1 MNTGE
6 IFEFIEVAKEP
17 YGGEFIPLH
26 RPVFG
31 GNEKQYVSDCI
42 DSNFVSSVGAK
53 VTEFESMVAKFCGV
67 EFGVA
72 TVNGTAALHISLV
85 VCGVDKGHEVIT
97 QPLTFVA
104 TCNAISYVGA
114 HPVFVDVDR
123 DTWACRN
130 HCEAFRV
137 QCVYWMVIGS
147 LLIKIQ
153 GDVSPRAYQCT
164 RLGCRVGSMRCE
176 VCSEGVFRWL
186 KTHRIAWKYEE
197 STSLAL
203 SEVAAVSFNGN
214 KIITTEGGIILT
226 DDKELATTAKHRQR
240 QPENPR
246 MNFFMM
252 KLAITIMYLISMLP

>member
-6 IFEFIEVAKEP
+6 IFEFIEVAKEL

-97 QPLTFVA
+97 LPLDLLLLVMLFLT
-104 TCNAISYVGA
+104 SA
-114 HPVFVDVDR
+114 HILFWLMWTEIP
-123 DTWACRN
+123 WA
-130 HCEAFRV
+130 
-137 QCVYWMVIGS
+137 
-147 LLIKIQ
+147 
-153 GDVSPRAYQCT
+153 
-164 RLGCRVGSMRCE
+164 
-176 VCSEGVFRWL
+176 
-186 KTHRIAWKYEE
+186 
-197 STSLAL
+197 
-203 SEVAAVSFNGN
+203 
-214 KIITTEGGIILT
+214 
-226 DDKELATTAKHRQR
+226 
-240 QPENPR
+240 
-246 MNFFMM
+246 
-252 KLAITIMYLISMLP
+252 